1 MHYLVTN
8 SHGFLLLPHRPIQ
21 SPLLFLPASDSS
33 EGNRLQNTAYSRTSI
48 NSVNQ
53 LSSNAHNTKQTQN
66 HIKYINQKRSN
77 KAA

>member
-1 MHYLVTN
+1 MHYLITN

-21 SPLLFLPASDSS
+21 NPLFFLAASDSS
-33 EGNRLQNTAYSRTSI
+33 EGNRLKNTAYSKTSI

-66 HIKYINQKRSN
+66 NIKHIDQKRSN